1 MKCKVP
7 GCGLEEHGM
16 LPCGRAK
23 RMAAGVNTERMSNN
37 ADEKSNE
44 LDKPAKFDKVAYQ
57 REYMRKSRAKKRG
70 GE

>member
-1 MKCKVP
+1 
-7 GCGLEEHGM
+7 
-16 LPCGRAK
+16 
-23 RMAAGVNTERMSNN
+23 MAAGVNTERMSNN